1 MTILHVNICNLSY
14 FICRRKPIPSLPN
27 QASEGQAHCM
37 MELAKRLL
45 LEAGGSQSTVIF
57 NASQGSQNN
66 PQRSGIF
73 FFFGVVSGLF
83 QASTNYNKKFPSFH
97 RSSPT
102 AAHLFIPNW
111 TLCFG
116 LEQFVVSKLAN
127 SNLQH

>member
-1 MTILHVNICNLSY
+1 MTAFYVFVVLILLIKIARLQSGKKFKPANKHNLSY
-14 FICRRKPIPSLPN
+14 FLSRRKPIPSLPN

-73 FFFGVVSGLF
+73 LIMIRS
-83 QASTNYNKKFPSFH
+83 KFP
-97 RSSPT
+97 
-102 AAHLFIPNW
+102 PNIIKFCKFLQVL
-111 TLCFG
+111 TGSCT
-116 LEQFVVSKLAN
+116 FV
-127 SNLQH
+127 HF